1 MGEPTTNTGQYYP
14 SRETLMILDLTPTPM
29 GIYWGLSVLLVRLKS
44 VFSGCALGGGGQNE
58 ELDSP
63 QPESHSDHGCEGSRR
78 PRHRRVVTLR
88 SFSIS
93 SQS

>member
-1 MGEPTTNTGQYYP
+1 
-14 SRETLMILDLTPTPM
+14 MILDLTPTPM

-44 VFSGCALGGGGQNE
+44 VFSGCALGGGGRGGQNE